1 MALGFALKRKR
12 LGPNVFLR
20 AFFPALL
27 TLFSTFV
34 FVSSA
39 SAQQNLPRFDG
50 ATHLGVASCA
60 GPCHARQSALGVAAG
75 AAMRGSEIV
84 VWQDQDTAR
93 GRHAQ
98 AYNVLTQPR
107 GREIA
112 RKLGIGAPE
121 RSGEC
126 LSCHAD
132 STPAGKRGDRF
143 QLSDG
148 VTCESCHGGAEK
160 WLNSH
165 YAPDATHARNIANGM
180 FPTDNIEARARLCA
194 SCHVGAAAPDQ
205 FVTHRIMGAG
215 HPRLS
220 FEVELFT
227 SLQMHHV
234 EDQDYAARKPLQNRA
249 RVWAVGQAVAM
260 RTSVDL
266 FLRSERTRT
275 TLFPE
280 LSFYDCHS
288 CHRPISD
295 RTDYQ
300 STWRP
305 NPMRPLGTGVPPFND
320 ANMIVL
326 VAAAKVLTPG
336 LAGDLEV
343 KGRAFQA
350 GTLGTV
356 AERQAS
362 GEALSAHLGQLV
374 RAFNAATISADRA
387 ETALRAIVEASQ
399 SERYTSYAS
408 AEQAIMAVDSL
419 SRAMSDMGGA
429 RRAKAERA
437 RGAINAAY
445 RTVGDPN
452 TYDQEAFRRALAD
465 VAQRLGS

>member
-1 MALGFALKRKR
+1 MARGFALKGKR
-12 LGPNVFLR
+12 PGLDVFLR
-20 AFFPALL
+20 ALFLALL
-27 TLFSTFV
+27 AAPV

-39 SAQQNLPRFDG
+39 IAQQSLPRLDS

-60 GPCHARQSALGVAAG
+60 GPCHARQSALGVASG

-98 AYNVLTQPR
+98 AYNVLLQPR
-107 GREIA
+107 GRQIA

-121 RSGEC
+121 RAGEC

-132 STPAGKRGDRF
+132 ATSKRGERF

-148 VTCESCHGGAEK
+148 VSCESCHGGAEK

-194 SCHVGAAAPDQ
+194 SCHIGAAAADQ

-220 FEVELFT
+220 FEVELFS

-295 RTDYQ
+295 RTDHQ

-305 NPMRPLGTGVPPFND
+305 NPMRPLGTGVVPFND

-326 VAAAKVLTPG
+326 VAATKVLTPS
-336 LAGDLEV
+336 LAADLEV

-350 GTLGTV
+350 AILGAA
-356 AERQAS
+356 AERQVA
-362 GEALSAHLGQLV
+362 GEALSAHLGQLI
-374 RAFNAATISADRA
+374 RALNAATISADRA
-387 ETALRAIVEASQ
+387 EAALRAIVESSQ
-399 SERYTSYAS
+399 GERYTSYAS

-437 RGAINAAY
+437 RSAIDAAY
-445 RTVGDPN
+445 RTVNDPN
-452 TYDQEAFRRALAD
+452 TYDQEAFRRALVD